1 MDPIFLVITIFIR
14 MVFFVFKMIWMLCKW
29 GFGWM
34 MLGYFLD
41 HYLSGGPSSPSHILF
56 MCIAWG
62 GTFIHFFGKSIIR
75 EMKKYWKKKQTQENE
90 KIEEYENVI

>member
-1 MDPIFLVITIFIR
+1 MDPIFLVISIFIR
-14 MVFFVFKMIWMLCKW
+14 MVLFVFKMIWMLCKW

-41 HYLSGGPSSPSHILF
+41 HYLSGGSSSPSHILF

-62 GTFIHFFGKSIIR
+62 GTFLHFFGGRIINVI
-75 EMKKYWKKKQTQENE
+75 KKKRANSDTN
-90 KIEEYENVI
+90 IESDGYENI